1 MAKENRCLLPF
12 VGEKSDK
19 VKQEVCKH
27 LCVNN
32 LTKATQPALDQSNKP
47 SNDCAEAIE
56 SLKTDQELSNETIQS
71 LAESISRISTV
82 VSELQTRLESSEFN
96 TPYLYSQTKES
107 GNANQLRNDDN
118 CIVMTELS
126 KSPEHTNID
135 LRASEIK
142 ENELNSNN
150 SGEIENKLTASE
162 IHLNKQSMEINSQN
176 QSTYAEAFKSHCTPE
191 NKQIDAENNQIK

>member
-1 MAKENRCLLPF
+1 M
-12 VGEKSDK
+12 
-19 VKQEVCKH
+19 
-27 LCVNN
+27 
-32 LTKATQPALDQSNKP
+32 
-47 SNDCAEAIE
+47 
-56 SLKTDQELSNETIQS
+56 
-71 LAESISRISTV
+71 AESISRISTV
-82 VSELQTRLESSEFN
+82 VCELQTRLESSEFS

-107 GNANQLRNDDN
+107 GNANQLRNVDS

-162 IHLNKQSMEINSQN
+162 IHLKKQSTEINSQN
-176 QSTYAEAFKSHCTPE
+176 QSTYAEAVKSYCTPE
-191 NKQIDAENNQIK
+191 NSR